1 MEKITIEVE
10 KDALEMLDAYIHG
23 IYSKRVFWL
32 YQQKEPDNVP
42 PELGEVWVELERAED
57 DAKWAKSL
65 AKKFGL
71 YPYNQE
77 VVKYP

>member
-1 MEKITIEVE
+1 MEKITIEVD

-32 YQQKEPDNVP
+32 YQQKDPDNVP
-42 PELGEVWVELERAED
+42 HDLGEAWVELERAED
-57 DAKWAKSL
+57 NAYSAKRL

-77 VVKYP
+77 IVGNP